1 MSAATKISTVAI
13 LGAGIIGSSWALVFA
28 RAGLNVRIWERKE
41 TSGTIGRIAAII
53 RILQGS
59 GLEGDE
65 HTLDRL
71 RCYSKLE
78 KTLDEVDYI
87 QESITEDIDAK
98 RRLLRD
104 VQGHIGEDV
113 AIASSTSGLAPS
125 DMARDLDRPEQLLV
139 VHPLTP
145 PHLLPI
151 VEVCPSPNTSAT
163 IVETTVAFMRRI
175 GQRPMLLKK
184 EIAGF
189 VLNRVL
195 AATMNEFFA
204 LVADGVLDPED
215 IDAALTEGF
224 GLRWSTLG
232 PLAAMDLNAPG
243 GVRDYLK
250 RYGPLFKNVSRSRGV
265 QSALDEA
272 MVETLASAADRLYNR
287 QDRAVRAGNRDLAIA
302 TVRRLKSDA
311 NRK

>member
-1 MSAATKISTVAI
+1 MRRLSD
-13 LGAGIIGSSWALVFA
+13 
-28 RAGLNVRIWERKE
+28 RDWERSSALPE
-41 TSGTIGRIAAII
+41 T
-53 RILQGS
+53 
-59 GLEGDE
+59 
-65 HTLDRL
+65 
-71 RCYSKLE
+71 
-78 KTLDEVDYI
+78 
-87 QESITEDIDAK
+87 
-98 RRLLRD
+98 
-104 VQGHIGEDV
+104 
-113 AIASSTSGLAPS
+113 
-125 DMARDLDRPEQLLV
+125 
-139 VHPLTP
+139 
-145 PHLLPI
+145 
-151 VEVCPSPNTSAT
+151 
-163 IVETTVAFMRRI
+163 
-175 GQRPMLLKK
+175 
-184 EIAGF
+184 
-189 VLNRVL
+189 
-195 AATMNEFFA
+195 FA